1 MGALKRKGWEYDV
14 DEGGGAFYG
23 PKIDIKIRDAL
34 GRCVSVFLLGM
45 LMVCYTCHLTS
56 TPCDP
61 ALPSHNSL
69 WQCSTIQC
77 DFNLPERF
85 GLEYVADDGS
95 KKRPI
100 MVHRAIFGSIERF
113 FGILVENTAGDFPL
127 WLSPV
132 QLRLLPVTDAA
143 KEHAQAL
150 KTRLSAAGI
159 RVEVDSGSERLGK
172 QIRNAEQ
179 ARVPVMGI
187 VGAKEVETGGVTL
200 RSRIGGQ
207 LGLFGADE
215 VLLGMTQAVAES
227 KELHEVVEARPEP
240 PKEEKE

>member
-1 MGALKRKGWEYDV
+1 
-14 DEGGGAFYG
+14 
-23 PKIDIKIRDAL
+23 
-34 GRCVSVFLLGM
+34 
-45 LMVCYTCHLTS
+45 
-56 TPCDP
+56 
-61 ALPSHNSL
+61 
-69 WQCSTIQC
+69 
-77 DFNLPERF
+77 
-85 GLEYVADDGS
+85 
-95 KKRPI
+95 

-143 KEHAQAL
+143 KEHAQGIKA
-150 KTRLSAAGI
+150 RLAAAGI

-200 RSRIGGQ
+200 RTRLGGQ
-207 LGLFGADE
+207 LGLFSADE
-215 VLLGMTQAVAES
+215 VLLGMSAAVGEN
-227 KELHEVVEARPEP
+227 KELHEVLEARPEP
-240 PKEEKE
+240 AKEKEE